1 MSSQKEVKTQALQ
14 DREQDERSR
23 VHTQETETL
32 HPSPQGRSHPSAA
45 HLLARATAQ
54 LARAGI
60 TTPQLESALLLAHAL
75 GSDRTHLY
83 ARLRHPVG
91 PQHVSAFWHCVQ
103 RRLRREPVQYITGV
117 QEFWSMTLQVD
128 RRVLIPRPETEV
140 VVEVAVRLLQPQTS
154 RPRILDVGTGS
165 GCIAIALAR
174 ELPQAEVWA
183 TDISPDALVVAR
195 ANAQRQ
201 GVLRQIT
208 FLQGDLCTP
217 LPCGVAFDLLVA
229 NLPYIPH
236 DDLVALQPEV
246 RDWEPRG
253 ALDGGRDGLECYRR
267 LIHQGWQ
274 ALRPGGWLVME
285 IGYGQRQAMLE
296 LLQQQPHLT
305 AAACV
310 ADYAGLDRV
319 IVARRVEKSVG

>member
-1 MSSQKEVKTQALQ
+1 MKTQALQ
-14 DREQDERSR
+14 YTGQTEQSQGCAQEAETF
-23 VHTQETETL
+23 HTG
-32 HPSPQGRSHPSAA
+32 PQAWSHPSAA
-45 HLLARATAQ
+45 HLLARAAAQ
-54 LARAGI
+54 LERAGI
-60 TTPQLESALLLAHAL
+60 TTPQLEAAILLAHAL

-91 PQHVSAFWHCVQ
+91 PQYVSAFWHCVQ

-140 VVEVAVRLLQPQTS
+140 VVEVAVRLLQLQAS

-174 ELPQAEVWA
+174 EVPQAEVWA

-201 GVLRQIT
+201 GVCQQVT
-208 FLQGDLCTP
+208 FLQGDLCSP
-217 LPCGVAFDLLVA
+217 VPYEAAFDLLVA

-236 DDLVALQPEV
+236 DDLAALQPEV

-267 LIHQGWQ
+267 LIHEGWKV
-274 ALRPGGWLVME
+274 LRSGGWLIIE
-285 IGYGQRQAMLE
+285 IGHGQRAAMLD
-296 LLQQQPHLT
+296 LLGQQPHLT

-319 IVARRVEKSVG
+319 IVARRAI